1 MQNNDLVLKEI
12 LRLKEMSENKPDK
25 ALISQA
31 HKNGITLWN
40 QWELQEVKDGILYR
54 VSDNETGNKIFQ
66 LVAPNEIQETVFQH
80 LHAQRYAGHLGR
92 DRTLNAIKR
101 RFYWPCM
108 DNEIARWVKE
118 CQICARAKPG
128 PGRGRNPI
136 EQIKVYRPMSVVA
149 IDILGPLPQTDN
161 QNLYIVVCGCYYTKW
176 MEAFAIPNQTAA
188 VIADKLVTEVF
199 LRFAVPSQIHTD
211 QGRQFTSDLFQKI
224 CDLLDVEKT
233 KTCPYNPKSDG
244 LVERFNRTLVSM
256 LSAFVNENRKDWD
269 DHLPYVMAAY

>member
-31 HKNGITLWN
+31 HKNVITLWN
-40 QWELQEVKDGILYR
+40 QWELLEVKDGILYR
-54 VSDNETGNKIFQ
+54 VSDNETGNKIYQ

-80 LHAQRYAGHLGR
+80 IHAQRYAGHLGR

-108 DNEIARWVKE
+108 DNEIGRWVKE

-136 EQIKVYRPMSVVA
+136 EQLSR
-149 IDILGPLPQTDN
+149 GLPSN
-161 QNLYIVVCGCYYTKW
+161 VCSC
-176 MEAFAIPNQTAA
+176 N
-188 VIADKLVTEVF
+188 
-199 LRFAVPSQIHTD
+199 
-211 QGRQFTSDLFQKI
+211 
-224 CDLLDVEKT
+224 
-233 KTCPYNPKSDG
+233 
-244 LVERFNRTLVSM
+244 
-256 LSAFVNENRKDWD
+256 
-269 DHLPYVMAAY
+269 